1 MAISTTELEA
11 LAGQW
16 VAEDREG
23 NVIAHA
29 TELDD
34 LEQIL
39 IKKLGFSEDR
49 LPAIRHVPEDGST
62 TFIL

>member
-1 MAISTTELEA
+1 MAITKTELEA
-11 LAGQW
+11 LEDQW

-23 NVIAHA
+23 RVIAHA
-29 TELDD
+29 AELDD

-39 IKKLGFSEDR
+39 TEKLGFSENH
-49 LPAIRHVPEDGST
+49 LPAIRHIPEDGST